1 MRKILIGI
9 CALTLFVACHKDDE
23 PTKPDSPVDRTVL
36 IYMAGENNLTNW
48 DNTASG
54 KYVDRDLAE
63 IKIGAKSI
71 GANNNLL
78 VYVDKADSIPPYML
92 YFWKGELKDSIAMP
106 ESLTSDPSVLEN
118 VARKAFTEYPA
129 NSYGLVL
136 WGHATGWV
144 INKDS
149 IAYTPSPARQ
159 KAYGGS
165 NENNS
170 TASAGKWWLNI
181 PTLANVLKRLP
192 HLSFIFCDCCHMAC
206 IENAYEL
213 KDVTDY
219 LIGSPAEIPGVGA
232 PYTTVTPALMDKTN
246 YWKTI
251 IDKYYEQRAGGL
263 DVPLAA
269 IKTSEMVNL
278 AGATRTVLKSF
289 ADKFGGNYPDLSGLI
304 HYYNHITYGNQYF
317 DMNDFIL
324 KFATTNEYQ
333 TWKQAYDKAVVYKK
347 MAETWMTNRV
357 IYASDWDRYYGDFEM
372 TEERFGGVSMFIPQ
386 YRFQYT
392 ENTTIKQMRWYY
404 AAGYSDIGW

>member
-1 MRKILIGI
+1 MRKLLIGI

-144 INKDS
+144 IRNDS
-149 IAYTPSPARQ
+149 VSYNAMARR
-159 KAYGGS
+159 KAYGGD
-165 NENNS
+165 NGNN
-170 TASAGKWWLNI
+170 TTRGAGTSWMNI
-181 PTLANVLKRLP
+181 PSMAKALAQLP
-192 HLSFIFCDCCHMAC
+192 HLDFIFADCCEMMC
-206 IENAYEL
+206 VECAYEL

-219 LIGSPAEIPGVGA
+219 FISSPAEIPAQGA
-232 PYTTVTPALMDKTN
+232 PYNTVVPAMMEKTTFWSSIV
-246 YWKTI
+246 
-251 IDKYYEQRAGGL
+251 DKYYEQNTESLGNK
-263 DVPLAA
+263 VPLAVV
-269 IKTSEMVNL
+269 KTSGMTNL
-278 AGATRTVLKSF
+278 ANATRSILQSIATEQTI
-289 ADKFGGNYPDLSGLI
+289 APYPNLSGLI
-304 HYYNHITYGNQYF
+304 YYFNREYY
-317 DMNDFIL
+317 DMNNFLL
-324 KFATTNEYQ
+324 KYASEAEYN
-333 TWKQAYDKAVVYKK
+333 TWKKVFDDAVIYKK
-347 MAETWMTNRV
+347 LATEWDTNNVYFSDFDINETT
-357 IYASDWDRYYGDFEM
+357 Y
-372 TEERFGGVSMFIPQ
+372 GGVSMFIPKYSLQ
-386 YRFQYT
+386 WSD
-392 ENTTIKQMRWYY
+392 NNTIKQMKWYY

>member
-1 MRKILIGI
+1 MRKILFTI
-9 CALTLFVACHKDDE
+9 CILALLTACSKENNDNE
-23 PTKPDSPVDRTVL
+23 ANAERTVL
-36 IYMAGENNLTNW
+36 IYMSAENNLANW
-48 DNTASG
+48 SG
-54 KYVDRDLAE
+54 TRYADMDLKE
-63 IKIGAKSI
+63 IKAGVKSI
-71 GANNNLL
+71 GNNNLL
-78 VYVDKADSIPPYML
+78 IYVSKAANGEFPYLLRYRNGELRDSIVL
-92 YFWKGELKDSIAMP
+92 SQTEELPRDP
-106 ESLTSDPSVLEN
+106 EVFEK
-118 VARKAFTEYPA
+118 VARKAFTDYPA

-219 LIGSPAEIPGVGA
+219 LIGSPAEIPGVCA

-251 IDKYYEQRAGGL
+251 IDRYYEQRAGGL

-324 KFATTNEYQ
+324 KFATSNEYQ

-357 IYASDWDRYYGDFEM
+357 IYSSDWDRYYGDFEM
-372 TEERFGGVSMFIPQ
+372 TEARFGGVSMFIPQ
-386 YRFQYT
+386 YRFQLT
-392 ENTTIKQMRWYY
+392 ENATIKQMRWYY

>member
-1 MRKILIGI
+1 MRKILFTI
-9 CALTLFVACHKDDE
+9 CILALLTACSKENNDNE
-23 PTKPDSPVDRTVL
+23 ANAERTVL
-36 IYMAGENNLTNW
+36 IYMSAENNLANW
-48 DNTASG
+48 SG
-54 KYVDRDLAE
+54 TRYADMDLKE
-63 IKIGAKSI
+63 IKAGVKSI
-71 GANNNLL
+71 GNNNLL
-78 VYVDKADSIPPYML
+78 IYVSKAANGELPYLLRYRNGELRDSIVL
-92 YFWKGELKDSIAMP
+92 SQTEELPCNP
-106 ESLTSDPSVLEN
+106 EVFEK
-118 VARKAFTEYPA
+118 VARKAFTDYPA

-232 PYTTVTPALMDKTN
+232 PYTTITPTLMDKTN
-246 YWKTI
+246 YWMTI
-251 IDKYYEQRAGGL
+251 IDRYYEQRAGGL
-263 DVPLAA
+263 DIPLAA
-269 IKTSEMVNL
+269 IKTNEMVNL
-278 AGATRTVLKSF
+278 AGTTRAVLKSF

-357 IYASDWDRYYGDFEM
+357 IYSSDWDRYYGDFEM
-372 TEERFGGVSMFIPQ
+372 TEARFGGVSMFIPQ
-386 YRFQYT
+386 YRFQFT
-392 ENTTIKQMRWYY
+392 ENATIKQMRWYY